1 MFTMNPATLAI
12 RLVLLLLSLSVHEL
26 AHALVADR
34 LGDHTPRITGRLT
47 LNPLAHLD
55 PVGALALLLTGRFG
69 WAKPVQVNPRNFEN
83 PEGGMVAVSLAGPL
97 SNIALALVFAMLL
110 KGVIGSGL
118 AYRTSGAATA
128 AVVLDQAIWINLGL
142 AVFNL
147 MPVPPLDGSKVLRA
161 LLRGRVYNLYYQLEQ
176 YSYIILLAFIATP
189 VASWVLSPIIVFLY
203 RTIM

>member
-1 MFTMNPATLAI
+1 
-12 RLVLLLLSLSVHEL
+12 
-26 AHALVADR
+26 
-34 LGDHTPRITGRLT
+34 
-47 LNPLAHLD
+47 
-55 PVGALALLLTGRFG
+55 
-69 WAKPVQVNPRNFEN
+69 
-83 PEGGMVAVSLAGPL
+83 
-97 SNIALALVFAMLL
+97 
-110 KGVIGSGL
+110 
-118 AYRTSGAATA
+118 
-128 AVVLDQAIWINLGL
+128 VVLDQAIWINLGL

>member
-26 AHALVADR
+26 AHAFVADR

-118 AYRTSGAATA
+118 VHRTSGAATA
-128 AVVLDQAIWINLGL
+128 AVVLDQPYGSTWAWP
-142 AVFNL
+142 FNL
-147 MPVPPLDGSKVLRA
+147 MPVPPLDGRRCEGAVARRIQP
-161 LLRGRVYNLYYQLEQ
+161 LL
-176 YSYIILLAFIATP
+176 ST
-189 VASWVLSPIIVFLY
+189 
-203 RTIM
+203 